1 MRLSI
6 DNKIKAILPNEEK
19 IEATAIQTSKDIVI
33 KSILECDSNATTLE
47 MKTLINFPSSLCEL
61 L

>member
-33 KSILECDSNATTLE
+33 KSILESDSYATTLE
-47 MKTLINFPSSLCEL
+47 MKTLINFPSEV
-61 L
+61 